1 MLNGLFKIARPLNCM
16 ITLIVIIVGGVISS
30 HQKFISVDLFLAGVV
45 GFLSAAAGNIVNDIH
60 DIEIDRINR
69 PERPLPSL
77 LITVQQAW
85 VFYSILILVSFI
97 TSYFISPIA
106 FLIVLLS
113 NILLFLYSYSLKK
126 VPLFGNIV
134 VSFLTAYAF
143 IFGGVV
149 VGNVRS
155 AFIPASFAF
164 LVNLI
169 REIVKDM
176 EDIEGDKLAGAKT
189 LPIKYGKK
197 VSTYFIF
204 AVSVILVL
212 LTLVPF
218 IYQFYRIEY
227 FLIVMIIVNPIL
239 VYIVKSLIGNSSAQ
253 NLRRMSSLLK
263 LDMVFGLIA
272 IFFGK

>member
-1 MLNGLFKIARPLNCM
+1 MLNGLFQIVRPLNCM
-16 ITLIVIIVGGVISS
+16 ITLIVIIVGGMVSS
-30 HQKFISVDLFLAGVV
+30 PQKFISVDLFLAGVV

-85 VFYSILILVSFI
+85 VFYSILILVSFF

-113 NILLFLYSYSLKK
+113 NMLLFLYSYSLKK

-155 AFIPASFAF
+155 AFVPAIFAF

-176 EDIEGDKLAGAKT
+176 EDFEGDKLAGAKT

-197 VSTYFIF
+197 FATYFIF
-204 AVSVILVL
+204 AVSLLLILC
-212 LTLVPF
+212 TLVPF

-239 VYIVKSLIGNSSAQ
+239 VYIVKSLISNSSAQ

-263 LDMVFGLIA
+263 LDMLFGLIA